1 MSGNEG
7 QTMTA
12 TLKGRSRRDAF
23 TLLELLVVMAIIGIL
38 VAMTTLSITNM
49 GEGQKLTTGG
59 NAAVDLINNARQIAK
74 TKNTKTMVVMLD
86 KGVDARRTF
95 TVMEYDL
102 AAGNWSQVD
111 KWRKLPDGIA
121 ANEASLQNFFVS
133 TITNMNYLN
142 TQTNVVGALFMP
154 DGRPWGA
161 VSNLVLQIE
170 NTNRSSSTNNY
181 YKIIVN
187 HSTGVPIVRRP

>member
-1 MSGNEG
+1 MSGNSD
-7 QTMTA
+7 QTTTA
-12 TLKGRSRRDAF
+12 TLNERSRRDAF

-95 TVMEYDL
+95 TVMEYNL
-102 AAGNWSQVD
+102 ASDNWSQVD

-121 ANEASLQNFFVS
+121 ASEASLQNFFVS

-142 TQTNVVGALFMP
+142 TKTNVVGALFMP

-161 VSNLVLQIE
+161 ASNLVLQIE
-170 NTNRSSSTNNY
+170 NTNRSASANNY